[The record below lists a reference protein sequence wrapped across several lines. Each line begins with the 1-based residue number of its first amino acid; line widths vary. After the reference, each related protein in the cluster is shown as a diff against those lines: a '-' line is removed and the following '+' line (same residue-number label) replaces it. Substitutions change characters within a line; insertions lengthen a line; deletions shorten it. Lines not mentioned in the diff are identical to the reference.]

1 MNQMRAKLVEAFS
14 SIMPIAL
21 IVIALAFTI
30 LPIESEYLLLFVIGV
45 AFLVLGMSVFTL
57 GAEMSMIPLGNKV
70 GTSMASSGMVWLMAL
85 ISFVIGIIVTVSEPD
100 LKILASQVP
109 GLDDMLLILTVS
121 VGVGIFL
128 LIGVLRIVFG
138 IDLNILLIIF
148 YIAAFVLSFFLPA
161 DFRPLAF
168 DSGGVTTGPMTVPF
182 IMSIGAGVST
192 MRSRRGSSGDSF
204 GLTALASV
212 GPIIAV
218 LTLGIIVE
226 ASGGEYVPVEIPPVD
241 TTRDSITAFLH
252 GLAEHTPEVLIAIS
266 PMAVFFLLF
275 QLVTRSFSGKQIIR
289 IFMGFVYVV
298 GGLSVF
304 LTGANVGFLPVGT
317 KIGEMLATNFS
328 GALLVPVAMLLGFFI
343 VKAEPAVYVLNKQV
357 EQMTAGAVSGRI
369 TGLGLSVGVAAA
381 LGLSAMRILTGVPI
395 MYILIPGYAIAIGL
409 TFFIPKLFVGIAF
422 DSGGVA
428 SGIMMSAFVLPLAT
442 GACSI
447 LGGDVMT
454 DAFGCVAFVAMAPVI
469 AIEICGLVYK
479 INSKKNAKR
488 FISVSES
495 FVEYEYDRERRYAAY
510 GTKEAE
516 VEKG

>member
-1 MNQMRAKLVEAFS
+1 MNQMRSKLLEALR

-30 LPIESEYLLLFVIGV
+30 LPINSEYLLLFIIGV
-45 AFLVLGMSVFTL
+45 ALLVLGMSVFTL
-57 GAEMSMIPLGNKV
+57 GAEMSMLPLGNKV
-70 GTSMASSGMVWLMAL
+70 GTSMASSGKVWLMAF

-100 LKILASQVP
+100 LQILANQVP
-109 GLDDMLLILTVS
+109 GLENMLLILTVS

-148 YIAAFVLSFFLPA
+148 YITAFTLSFFLPES
-161 DFRPLAF
+161 FRPLAF

-192 MRSRRGSSGDSF
+192 MRSKRGSSGDSF

-218 LTLGIIVE
+218 LVLGIVVK
-226 ASGGEYVPVEIPPVD
+226 ASGGEYVPVEIPAVD
-241 TTRDSITAFLH
+241 TTRDCITAYLH
-252 GLAEHTPEVLIAIS
+252 GLADHTPEVLIAIS

-275 QLVTRSFSGKQIIR
+275 QLSTRSFSKKQIIR
-289 IFMGFVYVV
+289 IAVGFVYVV
-298 GGLSVF
+298 LGLSVF
-304 LTGANVGFLPVGT
+304 LTGANVGFLPMGSE
-317 KIGEMLATNFS
+317 IGKMLASNFS
-328 GALLVPVAMLLGFFI
+328 GMLLAPVAMLLGFFI

-357 EQMTAGAVSGRI
+357 EQMTAGAVSGKT
-369 TGLGLSVGVAAA
+369 TGLGLSIGVAAA
-381 LGLSAMRILTGVPI
+381 LGLSAMRILTGVSI
-395 MYILIPGYAIAIGL
+395 MYILIPGYVIALGL

-428 SGIMMSAFVLPLAT
+428 SGIMMSAFVLPLAM
-442 GACSI
+442 GACSV

-469 AIEICGLVYK
+469 AIEICGLAYR

-488 FISVSES
+488 FISVSEN
-495 FVEYEYDRERRYAAY
+495 FVEYDYDRERRYAAY
-510 GTKEAE
+510 GAKETEAE
-516 VEKG
+516 KG